1 MRAKENCKGVGSI
14 RKNTKNRPTLRPYI
28 ASVGELAHYFCLW
41 TWETFGTSHHCYTIE
56 EYVPF
61 WKDPGFHFLLQCL
74 TVVNATIYQL
84 EGQFQKLIPV
94 PCSFARQCRTPIP
107 LKSTGNVKSQTT
119 ALHCAKTESAN
130 YFILTYFIIQKFIAC
145 VHGKQD
151 PEYNVHVSLNIQ

>member
-28 ASVGELAHYFCLW
+28 ASVAHYFCLW

-74 TVVNATIYQL
+74 KIVNATIYQL
-84 EGQFQKLIPV
+84 EG
-94 PCSFARQCRTPIP
+94 
-107 LKSTGNVKSQTT
+107 
-119 ALHCAKTESAN
+119 
-130 YFILTYFIIQKFIAC
+130 
-145 VHGKQD
+145 
-151 PEYNVHVSLNIQ
+151 